1 MNILIV
7 ESKNDR
13 CFIEALVKHLNLH
26 KNVQVDAPI
35 CQIDDYE
42 CLDGLNESKLTTKF
56 RDVLDDVAKK
66 GISKIGLL
74 LDMDKETRETRIA
87 FVNKALSNALS
98 QTVASFIPIK
108 NISEFTRINL
118 NADTS
123 VEIAC
128 FFTNVDGKGELETL
142 LKAIKA
148 NEQSSNYADCL
159 EQWRNCVG
167 IDKISDKEFGKLWID
182 FYVRWD
188 TCSNKDRKQADRKCS
203 MRNFDYVMQEKG
215 NEIFKLDH
223 ELLESLRHFLNL
235 FK

>member
-13 CFIEALVKHLNLH
+13 CFIKALVEHLKLDP
-26 KNVQVDAPI
+26 NVQVDAPI

-42 CLDGLNESKLTTKF
+42 CLDGLNETKLTTKF

-66 GISKIGLL
+66 GISKIGIL
-74 LDMDKETRETRIA
+74 LDMDKETKEARIA
-87 FVNKALSNALS
+87 FVNKALNNAL
-98 QTVASFIPIK
+98 QQRNASFDTIK
-108 NISEFTRINL
+108 NISEFIKIDID
-118 NADTS
+118 ADTS

-142 LKAIKA
+142 LKAIKP

-215 NEIFKLDH
+215 NEIFTLDH

>member
-13 CFIEALVKHLNLH
+13 CFIEALVKHLNLN

-42 CLDGLNESKLTTKF
+42 CLDGLNETKLTTKF

-74 LDMDKETRETRIA
+74 LDMDKETHETRIA

-98 QTVASFIPIK
+98 QIGTSFIPIK
-108 NISEFTRINL
+108 NISEFTKIDID
-118 NADTS
+118 ADTS

-128 FFTNVDGKGELETL
+128 FLP
-142 LKAIKA
+142 
-148 NEQSSNYADCL
+148 
-159 EQWRNCVG
+159 
-167 IDKISDKEFGKLWID
+167 
-182 FYVRWD
+182 
-188 TCSNKDRKQADRKCS
+188 
-203 MRNFDYVMQEKG
+203 M
-215 NEIFKLDH
+215 
-223 ELLESLRHFLNL
+223 
-235 FK
+235 